1 MKLIPDWKSAWKMF
15 SVQANIIGASIIGA
29 YMALPEEFKSQ
40 IPSKAVLVAA
50 GTVFVLGLIGRVV
63 DQNLPK

>member
-1 MKLIPDWKSAWKMF
+1 MKLIPDWKSAWKML
-15 SVQANIIGASIIGA
+15 SVQANIVGASIIGA
-29 YMALPEEFKSQ
+29 YMYLPEKFQAQ
-40 IPSKAVLVAA
+40 IPATAILIAA